1 MDLDRITHPLR
12 LASGSHQAG
21 SGKGCA
27 MNAISYI
34 TGDAE
39 ITDYPEC
46 CARPLA
52 TIVQWC
58 NDQLAGPDGYL
69 SPEDS
74 VLALDLGWQTVRT
87 ADVGSPVVH
96 AWVAEL
102 LTSSAWGV
110 VWNAKDAAAE
120 AISDI
125 ADLHRRAAAGDM
137 PPVSVWYAADCA
149 GQAAT
154 RGLSRTSQRSGRC
167 AVRAAHQSIALV
179 GAVTSAKMDAVVGN
193 ALRSHELAPWGFCP
207 TRAVELTRHA
217 IASWRVLAGLEICGE
232 ANPVLA
238 DRDVSPAD
246 IFA

>member
-1 MDLDRITHPLR
+1 MDIDRITHPLR
-12 LASGSHQAG
+12 LARGSHQAG
-21 SGKGCA
+21 SGRGCA

-87 ADVGSPVVH
+87 ADAGSAVVH

-102 LTSSAWGV
+102 LTSPAWGV
-110 VWNAKDAAAE
+110 VWNAKDDAAK
-120 AISDI
+120 AIFDI

-137 PPVSVWYAADCA
+137 PPVSAWYTADCA
-149 GQAAT
+149 GQAVA
-154 RGLSRTSQRSGRC
+154 RGLSRSSDRSERC
-167 AVRAAHQSIALV
+167 AVRAAYQSVALA
-179 GAVTSAKMDAVVGN
+179 GAVTSTKMDAVVGN
-193 ALRSHELAPWGFCP
+193 ALRSHEVASGGLSP
-207 TRAVELTRHA
+207 TRAVELTRRA
-217 IASWRVLAGLEICGE
+217 ITSWRLLAGLEICGD

-238 DRDVSPAD
+238 DSDVSPAD

>member
-12 LASGSHQAG
+12 LARGSHQAG

-46 CARPLA
+46 SARPLA

-87 ADVGSPVVH
+87 ANVVNAVVH
-96 AWVAEL
+96 GWVAEL
-102 LTSSAWGV
+102 LTSPAWGV
-110 VWNAKDAAAE
+110 VWNANDAAAK

-125 ADLHRRAAAGDM
+125 AALHRRAASGDM
-137 PPVSVWYAADCA
+137 PPVSAWYAADCA
-149 GQAAT
+149 GQAAV
-154 RGLSRTSQRSGRC
+154 RGLSRTSERSGRC
-167 AVRAAHQSIALV
+167 AVRAAYQSIALV
-179 GAVTSAKMDAVVGN
+179 GAGASTKMDAVTGN
-193 ALRSHELAPWGFCP
+193 ALRSHELAPGGLSAA
-207 TRAVELTRHA
+207 RAVDLTRHA
-217 IASWRVLAGLEICGE
+217 IAAWRLLAGLEICGD

-238 DRDVSPAD
+238 DSDVSPAD
-246 IFA
+246 VFA